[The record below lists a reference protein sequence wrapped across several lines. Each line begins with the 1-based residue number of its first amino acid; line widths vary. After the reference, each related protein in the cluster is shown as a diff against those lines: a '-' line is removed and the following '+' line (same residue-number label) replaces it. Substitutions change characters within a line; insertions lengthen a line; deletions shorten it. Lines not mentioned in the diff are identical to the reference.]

1 MSLFQ
6 AFQQRGLSDLYSER
20 EGIMSRECAE
30 AMGSAMGT
38 SLAAGRRSVIGFSK
52 SGWLRNQ
59 RVLLGSQVR
68 KEDTGMLFSVG
79 KVQQFGQEPL
89 IDFIRWS
96 REESLFES

>member
-30 AMGSAMGT
+30 AMDSAMGT

-68 KEDTGMLFSVG
+68 KEGGHGDAVFSGEGSAIWAGAV
-79 KVQQFGQEPL
+79 
-89 IDFIRWS
+89 D
-96 REESLFES
+96 